1 MSRQS
6 LELAQPP
13 RVLASAIGVALT
25 AFSAPSIAQ
34 SVPDTTAARG
44 DAPVALDELTVI
56 GEQEQSYK
64 ADTSASKKYT
74 APLRETPKSVTVITD
89 QVIRD
94 TGSLTL
100 VDALRTTSG
109 ITFGAGEG
117 GNPAGDRPIIRG
129 FNAESDTFIDGL
141 RDVGSQT
148 REIFNVESIEVSK
161 GPGSAYTGAGS
172 TGGSLNLISKTAKQR
187 NFGDASVTLG
197 SDQTRRYTLDVNRV
211 LGDNVAGRLNLMKH
225 EANVAGRD
233 GVDVS
238 RWGVAPT
245 ITFGF
250 DTPTRAT
257 LSYYH
262 LETDDTPD
270 YGLPLTDAT
279 SANSVRKPV
288 SVDRDNFYGLSGR
301 DYRESTTDAGTFRL
315 EHDLNDSLT
324 LSNTTR
330 VVRTTLDYIVTTPND
345 SKAGNLSQGRIYRA
359 PKSRNSTSEGWV
371 NQTDLK
377 ALFNTGSIEHSLVTG
392 VEASYQSVHNR
403 PYSITQS
410 STGSCAA
417 ADLATGACASLANP
431 NYKEAW
437 IGTISEGEAYTD
449 TDTETLSAY
458 VFDTL
463 KLNEQWSLNTGLRY
477 DDYETTSSGVCTGSR
492 CTPAAGEFKREN
504 NSHFW
509 NYQLGLVFNPLPN
522 GSIYAAWSTSSNPV
536 GETSGEGADGLT
548 AANDNLSPER
558 NRNYEIGTKW
568 DFFDAR
574 LGLNAAI
581 FRTEKT
587 NARVLEADG
596 TTSNVGETRV
606 DGFEL
611 GVTGQLTPKWNMFAS
626 YTYLD
631 GEVVDSGRVDIDPTA
646 VTNNVVGG
654 ANGNHIPST
663 PQNSFS
669 FWTTY
674 QLTQSLTVGGG
685 ANYVDSRYGDVTN
698 RIEVPSYWRY
708 DAMAAYRVS
717 KNLDLQLNVQNL
729 TDKRYFDQVY
739 SSHMAHVAAGRTAL
753 LSTNFHF

>member
-148 REIFNVESIEVSK
+148 REIFNVERIEVSK

-187 NFGDASVTLG
+187 DFGDASVTLG

-211 LGDNVAGRLNLMKH
+211 LSDNVAGRLNLMKH

-262 LETDDTPD
+262 LETDDMPD
-270 YGLPLTDAT
+270 YGIPLTVAT
-279 SANSVRKPV
+279 PSNPRREPV
-288 SVDRDNFYGLSGR
+288 KVDRDNFYGLENR
-301 DYRESTTDAGTFRL
+301 DFRESTTDAGTLRL
-315 EHDLNDSLT
+315 EHDLNENLT
-324 LSNTTR
+324 VSNTTR
-330 VVRTTLDYIVTTPND
+330 IARTTLDYIVTNPDD
-345 SKAGNLSQGRIYRA
+345 SRGNVANGLVSRSA
-359 PKSRNSTSEGWV
+359 KSRNSNTQSWV
-371 NQTDLK
+371 NQTDLT
-377 ALFNTGSIEHSLVTG
+377 ARFDTGSIEHTLVTG
-392 VEASYQSVHNR
+392 VEISNVGVHNR
-403 PYSITQS
+403 PYVVTPGTGDNTCTPAHLASGDCTSLYNPSPKDAWTGSITR
-410 STGSCAA
+410 ST
-417 ADLATGACASLANP
+417 AT
-431 NYKEAW
+431 
-437 IGTISEGEAYTD
+437 TD
-449 TDTETLSAY
+449 TDTETLAAY

-463 KLNEQWSLNTGLRY
+463 KFNEQWSLNMGLRY
-477 DDYETTSSGVCTGSR
+477 DDYETEQKAVSTAGVVTR
-492 CTPAAGEFKREN
+492 PEN
-504 NSHFW
+504 KSHFW

-522 GSIYAAWSTSSNPV
+522 GSLYAAWSTSSNPS
-536 GETSGEGADGLT
+536 GETGGEGAD
-548 AANDNLSPER
+548 ALSVNNAILDPER

-568 DFFDAR
+568 DFLDER
-574 LGLNAAI
+574 LGLTAAL

-587 NARVLEADG
+587 NARVTNASGFQE
-596 TTSNVGETRV
+596 SIGETRV
-606 DGFEL
+606 DGLEL
-611 GVTGQLTPKWNMFAS
+611 GATGQLTRNWQVFAS

-631 GEVVDSGRVDIDPTA
+631 AELVKSGAANIGTRTNPNYVEGLYDGNEV
-646 VTNNVVGG
+646 
-654 ANGNHIPST
+654 PST
-663 PQNSFS
+663 PKHSFS
-669 FWTTY
+669 FWNTY
-674 QLTQSLTVGGG
+674 NLTQDLTIGGG
-685 ANYVDSRYGDVTN
+685 ATYVDSRFGDAAN
-698 RIEVPSYWRY
+698 NIEVPEYWRY
-708 DAMAAYRVS
+708 DAMAAYRVN

-739 SSHMAHVAAGRTAL
+739 GSHYAHVAAGRTAL